1 MGTRDAALQEI
12 LEGFHAMKRAL
23 AGNKKL
29 QRQVHELT
37 PSQWL
42 AVSVIAR
49 ATAASVKDIR
59 EALGVSSSAVTQLV
73 QELEKGGYVEKH
85 LDPSDRRSQR
95 IMLSPS
101 ARRAAAAM
109 KRSMLSHADTLFSV
123 LDDAEFATYVA
134 LHKKVATNI
143 TRAL

>member
-1 MGTRDAALQEI
+1 M
-12 LEGFHAMKRAL
+12 LEGFHAIKRAL
-23 AGNKKL
+23 AGSKKL
-29 QRQVHELT
+29 QRRVHELT

-49 ATAASVKDIR
+49 TEAASVKDIR

-95 IMLSPS
+95 ITLSS
-101 ARRAAAAM
+101 AARRAADSM
-109 KRSMLSHADTLFSV
+109 KRSMLAHADKLFSA
-123 LDDAEFATYVA
+123 LDDAEFAVYVA
-134 LHKKVATNI
+134 LHKKVVTNI
-143 TRAL
+143 TRTL